1 MNIVLK
7 SGYRLKSDNNFDF
20 CKCCAVKKIDLFGIQ
35 IAVCVC
41 RRLLNVKH
49 WKAFVWLSTPACIDL
64 HCEISFKNQ

>member
-49 WKAFVWLSTPACIDL
+49 RKAFV
-64 HCEISFKNQ
+64 